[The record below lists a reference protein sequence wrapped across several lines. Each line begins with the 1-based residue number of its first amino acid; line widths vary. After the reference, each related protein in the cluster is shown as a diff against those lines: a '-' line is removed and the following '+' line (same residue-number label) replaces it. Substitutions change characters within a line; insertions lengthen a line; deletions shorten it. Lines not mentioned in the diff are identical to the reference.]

1 MAGVRIEIT
10 RNLASPAIARA
21 MTELEGPA
29 RQLMLKDMGEYLL
42 GSTRERAARQVSP
55 DGTAWQALSPRYKRQ
70 KDKQRPGLPMLKFDN
85 HMLGPSMFSWQVDR
99 ATGDLLVGTNAPY
112 GAAQHFGHTY
122 QRKARAQEL
131 YFSYKAGV
139 VSPRFVKK
147 RKSNFAQAVNIGAH
161 TVTLP
166 GRPWL
171 GLSAQDETELVEIG
185 KDHLARALDGGK

>member
-1 MAGVRIEIT
+1 MVGVRIEIT
-10 RNLASPAIARA
+10 RNIARPALARA

-70 KDKQRPGLPMLKFDN
+70 KDRQRPGLPMLKFDN
-85 HMLGPSMFSWQVDR
+85 HMLGDRLSWQIERD
-99 ATGDLLVGTNAPY
+99 ALLVGTNAPY

-161 TVTLP
+161 AVTLP

-171 GLSAQDETELVEIG
+171 GLSAQDETELVEIAG
-185 KDHLARALDGGK
+185 DHLARALDGGK

>member
-10 RNLASPAIARA
+10 RNLASPALARA

-42 GSTRERAARQVSP
+42 SSTRERAARQVGP

-85 HMLGPSMFSWQVDR
+85 HMLGDRLSWQVD
-99 ATGDLLVGTNAPY
+99 GNVLLVGTNAPY
-112 GAAQHFGHTY
+112 GAEQHFGHTY

-185 KDHLARALDGGK
+185 KDPLARALDGGK